1 MKLKYIFISTV
12 LLASLSACEDMFEPS
27 QENIRGVEEMFS
39 DPNYASGLFGY
50 GYAMLPYDNSSV
62 SDVATDDAVT
72 NDLTS
77 NYSKMALGA
86 WSSSNNPM
94 EQWQARQA
102 TDQYINT
109 FLRIV
114 EKATRPSNES
124 IHRLSIDQWSGDA

>member
-1 MKLKYIFISTV
+1 MKLKNILLSTA
-12 LLASLSACEDMFEPS
+12 LLATLSACEDMFEHA
-27 QENIRGVEEMFS
+27 QENNRGIEEMFS
-39 DPNYASGLFGY
+39 DPNYASGLLGY

-94 EQWQARQA
+94 EQWQARRA
-102 TDQYINT
+102 TIQYLNT
-109 FLRIV
+109 FL
-114 EKATRPSNES
+114 S
-124 IHRLSIDQWSGDA
+124 IGLSKRSI